1 MIEKLKLGNLFK
13 NITFYFCAFLKK
25 ILTCTYVSNLAN
37 YFLLS
42 KYCKN
47 KPWLSNID
55 NIDNIAAAGG
65 RVRIATK
72 MTYVLVLRLQPKKIA
87 APGP

>member
-1 MIEKLKLGNLFK
+1 MIEKLKLDNLFK
-13 NITFYFCAFLKK
+13 NITLYFCAFLKK

-37 YFLLS
+37 YFLFS

-47 KPWLSNID
+47 KLWLSD
-55 NIDNIAAAGG
+55 IDNIAAAGG

-72 MTYVLVLRLQPKKIA
+72 MTYVDTYIETATKQIVR
-87 APGP
+87 PGP